1 MAKYKFKQS
10 ERFAVWKT
18 HGKKCFW
25 CAEPLSLQET
35 TVDHVLP
42 ESLLDKEEDLSRVK
56 LLFGLGDK
64 FNING
69 FENWV
74 PAHQQCNGAKRDT
87 IFKASEVMLAIL
99 ERVAAKAPNALKH
112 QKRIEENE
120 RIGEALSKVQVL
132 YDENKITK
140 EDLIAIFSD
149 SDDQEHKLADEL
161 EKLILRVDPSWQIVS
176 VDNDMATVTDGRVAG
191 RTPVGNDVHPSWGC
205 PNCGAYG
212 PWSGARCLTCGM
224 LSDGD

>member
-10 ERFAVWKT
+10 ERFSVWKT
-18 HGKKCFW
+18 HGEKCFW

-56 LLFGLGDK
+56 LLFGLGEE

-74 PAHQQCNGAKRDT
+74 PAHQHCNGAKRDT

-99 ERVAAKAPNALKH
+99 ERVAAKAPNALEH
-112 QKRIEENE
+112 QQRIEGNK

-132 YDENKITK
+132 YDEKKITK

-176 VDNDMATVTDGRVAG
+176 VNNDMATVTNGRVAG
-191 RTPVGNDVHPSWGC
+191 RTPVGNDVHPSWRC
-205 PNCGAYG
+205 PHCSAYG